1 MRGPSPATLRNP
13 AHRPAF
19 GFIAR
24 RNTSPC
30 PHAVRGGR
38 RRRSARTL
46 GACDERPIRA
56 AGARI
61 HTGRRLRTCT
71 REDAALWVIKYGDGD
86 PGPRNRPLPPS
97 RSQLRGPHGASRGR
111 GSPWATLGCVSCG
124 SGVTVGRLS
133 PDRDRRGGGGL
144 RGADAAR
151 HRDGTL
157 TAAGR
162 ERSAD
167 SCSSDRRLEGSSG
180 WLTPRSNAMMAGGQ
194 QLLCESTGRKLFA
207 RGIEHRL

>member
-1 MRGPSPATLRNP
+1 MSDRYEPQALEIIQ
-13 AHRPAF
+13 F
-19 GFIAR
+19 GACGI
-24 RNTSPC
+24 
-30 PHAVRGGR
+30 VRGKMAHFGLSKTETVIQGHGIGPCR
-38 RRRSARTL
+38 LQGPICEARTARL
-46 GACDERPIRA
+46 V
-56 AGARI
+56 AG
-61 HTGRRLRTCT
+61 
-71 REDAALWVIKYGDGD
+71 
-86 PGPRNRPLPPS
+86 
-97 RSQLRGPHGASRGR
+97 
-111 GSPWATLGCVSCG
+111 GSPWPTLGGVSCG

-194 QLLCESTGRKLFA
+194 QLLCESTGHKLFA